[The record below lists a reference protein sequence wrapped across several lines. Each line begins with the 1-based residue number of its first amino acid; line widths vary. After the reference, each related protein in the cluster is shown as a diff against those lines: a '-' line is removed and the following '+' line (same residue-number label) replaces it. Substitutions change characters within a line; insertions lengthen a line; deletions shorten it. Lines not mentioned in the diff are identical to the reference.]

1 LDTKPSHHG
10 FYPRKRSYTA
20 GIKVLA
26 FLTTKKRPH
35 MTTRLLR
42 VLAMSSVLFATPIKA
57 LAAEG
62 TVTFEM
68 LKPETALT
76 AARAALE
83 RCRDEGFQATIAVVD
98 RFGGVQVVLRDQL
111 ASPRTVRTAIG
122 KARTAVG
129 FRTNTTDMV
138 SVTDHGQPASGIRH
152 LPGVVVVGGGVIIEA
167 AGSLVGGIGVSGAPG
182 GDMDDLCAFAGINAI
197 EDELEF

>member
-1 LDTKPSHHG
+1 MKNNFFQILVISG
-10 FYPRKRSYTA
+10 
-20 GIKVLA
+20 L
-26 FLTTKKRPH
+26 FLIVST
-35 MTTRLLR
+35 
-42 VLAMSSVLFATPIKA
+42 KA

-68 LKPETALT
+68 LKPGTALT
-76 AARAALE
+76 AAQAALE
-83 RCRDEGFQATIAVVD
+83 RCREEGFQATVAVVD

-111 ASPRTVRTAIG
+111 ASPRTVRTAVG

-129 FRTNTTDMV
+129 FRTNTTDLV
-138 SVTDHGQPASGIRH
+138 RVTGQGQPASGLRH
-152 LPGVVVVGGGVIIEA
+152 LPGVVIVGGGVIMEA

-182 GDMDDLCAFAGINAI
+182 GDMDDLCAFAGIAAI

>member
-1 LDTKPSHHG
+1 MKLI
-10 FYPRKRSYTA
+10 FPRTV
-20 GIKVLA
+20 II
-26 FLTTKKRPH
+26 
-35 MTTRLLR
+35 
-42 VLAMSSVLFATPIKA
+42 SVLLLAAPVKA

-76 AARAALE
+76 AAKAALE
-83 RCRDEGFQATIAVVD
+83 RCRAEGFQATVAVVD

-111 ASPRTVRTAIG
+111 ASSRTVRTAIG

-129 FRTNTTDMV
+129 FRTNTTDLV
-138 SVTDHGQPASGIRH
+138 PVTDHGQPASGLRH
-152 LPGVVVVGGGVIIEA
+152 LPGVVIVGGGVIMEA

-182 GDMDDLCAFAGINAI
+182 GDMDDLCAFAGIAAI
-197 EDELEF
+197 EDLLEF

>member
-1 LDTKPSHHG
+1 MKLILSRTV
-10 FYPRKRSYTA
+10 
-20 GIKVLA
+20 II
-26 FLTTKKRPH
+26 
-35 MTTRLLR
+35 
-42 VLAMSSVLFATPIKA
+42 SVLLLAAPVKA

-62 TVTFEM
+62 TVAFEM

-76 AARAALE
+76 AAKAALE
-83 RCRDEGFQATIAVVD
+83 RCRTEGFQATVAVVD

-111 ASPRTVRTAIG
+111 ASARTVRTAIG

-129 FRTNTTDMV
+129 FRTNTTDLV
-138 SVTDHGQPASGIRH
+138 PVTDHGQPASGLRN
-152 LPGVVVVGGGVIIEA
+152 LPGVVIVGGGVIMEA

-182 GDMDDLCAFAGINAI
+182 GDMDDLCAFAGIAAI

>member
-1 LDTKPSHHG
+1 MFSRILVISALLLITPS
-10 FYPRKRSYTA
+10 
-20 GIKVLA
+20 
-26 FLTTKKRPH
+26 
-35 MTTRLLR
+35 
-42 VLAMSSVLFATPIKA
+42 KA

-76 AARAALE
+76 AAKAALE
-83 RCRDEGFQATIAVVD
+83 RCRAEGFQATVAVVD

-138 SVTDHGQPASGIRH
+138 AVTDHGQPAAGIRH
-152 LPGVVVVGGGVIIEA
+152 LPGVVIVGGGVIMEA

-182 GDMDDLCAFAGINAI
+182 GDMDDLCAFAGIDAI
-197 EDELEF
+197 EDLLEF

>member
-1 LDTKPSHHG
+1 MKL
-10 FYPRKRSYTA
+10 
-20 GIKVLA
+20 I
-26 FLTTKKRPH
+26 FLRT
-35 MTTRLLR
+35 
-42 VLAMSSVLFATPIKA
+42 VIISVLLLAAPVKA

-76 AARAALE
+76 AAKAALE
-83 RCRDEGFQATIAVVD
+83 RCRAEGFQATVAVVD

-111 ASPRTVRTAIG
+111 ASSRTVRTAIG

-129 FRTNTTDMV
+129 FRTNTTDLV
-138 SVTDHGQPASGIRH
+138 PVTDHGQPASGLRN
-152 LPGVVVVGGGVIIEA
+152 LPGVVIVGGGVIMEA

-182 GDMDDLCAFAGINAI
+182 GDMDDLCAFAGIAAI
-197 EDELEF
+197 EDLLEF

>member
-1 LDTKPSHHG
+1 MNKLFFRILTISGLLLMVP
-10 FYPRKRSYTA
+10 A
-20 GIKVLA
+20 KV
-26 FLTTKKRPH
+26 
-35 MTTRLLR
+35 
-42 VLAMSSVLFATPIKA
+42 

-76 AARAALE
+76 AAQAALE
-83 RCRDEGFQATIAVVD
+83 RCREEGFQATVAVVD

-111 ASPRTVRTAIG
+111 ASPRTVRTAVG

-129 FRTNTTDMV
+129 FRTNTTDLV
-138 SVTDHGQPASGIRH
+138 SVTDHGQPASGLRH
-152 LPGVVVVGGGVIIEA
+152 LPGVVIVGGGVIMEA
-167 AGSLVGGIGVSGAPG
+167 AGSLVGAIGVSGAPG
-182 GDMDDLCAFAGINAI
+182 GDMDDLCAFAGIVAI

>member
-1 LDTKPSHHG
+1 
-10 FYPRKRSYTA
+10 
-20 GIKVLA
+20 
-26 FLTTKKRPH
+26 
-35 MTTRLLR
+35 MTTRLFR
-42 VLAMSSVLFATPIKA
+42 ILAISSVLLATPIKA

-76 AARAALE
+76 AAQAALE
-83 RCRDEGFQATIAVVD
+83 RCREEGFQTTIAVVD

-111 ASPRTVRTAIG
+111 ASPRTVHTAIG

-138 SVTDHGQPASGIRH
+138 PVTDHGQPASGIRH
-152 LPGVVVVGGGVIIEA
+152 LPGVIVVGGGVIIEA

-182 GDMDDLCAFAGINAI
+182 GDMDDLCAFAGISAI